1 VDYFCHLFDVAFVS
15 PIHNNVFQAKSW
27 EAKLEKANSMVPTII
42 LQNASTE
49 FLDLH
54 YVYVSEA
61 LEVNDPVILVVIP
74 LLNSIFKQI
83 LDLFLDWHV
92 QRRMNNP
99 SVGTE
104 MVEIVTGRGNRSEGG
119 KAKIKPAVIKR
130 LKQRDVK
137 SVSDFMLNAFEINL
151 LQLFQVRGV
160 QPWCA
165 KGVHQQRT
173 EIQYKQGH

>member
-1 VDYFCHLFDVAFVS
+1 M
-15 PIHNNVFQAKSW
+15 FQAKSW
-27 EAKLEKANSMVPTII
+27 EAKLEKANSMVPNII

-61 LEVNDPVILVVIP
+61 LVVSPVVLVVGSTTKF
-74 LLNSIFKQI
+74 SIKQI

-92 QRRMNNP
+92 QRRMDNP

-137 SVSDFMLNAFEINL
+137 LVTNVIPDYLKTNYNFFAGLKSPTLVL
-151 LQLFQVRGV
+151 
-160 QPWCA
+160 
-165 KGVHQQRT
+165 
-173 EIQYKQGH
+173 